1 MSPSKP
7 LNTRLIHISR
17 SYQTIYRSVE
27 NILEWELSIG
37 LEFKS
42 KVLCKSIAWKKH
54 SIWYELYLKKYLIPE
69 GSSGSNWWARVK
81 RERMHSRERLL
92 GMKFFDSANLQNGR
106 ERPDMKRKYMN
117 NNKP

>member
-42 KVLCKSIAWKKH
+42 KVLCKSIA
-54 SIWYELYLKKYLIPE
+54 
-69 GSSGSNWWARVK
+69 
-81 RERMHSRERLL
+81 
-92 GMKFFDSANLQNGR
+92 
-106 ERPDMKRKYMN
+106 
-117 NNKP
+117 